1 MQGCGL
7 SIREESEDL
16 LNKYADD
23 MVNYCTTGLD
33 RSIQDTR
40 YDTPASKINLIDK
53 KEQEVVQSKIDSL
66 RSELF
71 AYREKHIAPDISHVK
86 GLHEQED
93 RKYLKLF
100 WFMVIIYVTK
110 LLITTV

>member
-7 SIREESEDL
+7 SIREELEDL
-16 LNKYADD
+16 LNKHADD

-33 RSIQDTR
+33 SFRQ
-40 YDTPASKINLIDK
+40 DK
-53 KEQEVVQSKIDSL
+53 KEQEVVHLESKIDSL

-71 AYREKHIAPDISHVK
+71 AYREKHVAPDISHVK
-86 GLHEQED
+86 GLHEQEY

>member
-7 SIREESEDL
+7 SIREELEDL

-33 RSIQDTR
+33 SFRQ
-40 YDTPASKINLIDK
+40 DK
-53 KEQEVVQSKIDSL
+53 KEQEVVHLESKIGSL

-71 AYREKHIAPDISHVK
+71 AYREKHVAP
-86 GLHEQED
+86 
-93 RKYLKLF
+93 
-100 WFMVIIYVTK
+100 
-110 LLITTV
+110 